1 MNDDNLTEE
10 IEIELPDEDYKKLQE
25 IAAEKGVSVDRLIND
40 TLKEAVESGELERII
55 KEIQARQ

>member
-25 IAAEKGVSVDRLIND
+25 IATEKGVSVDRLINYM
-40 TLKEAVESGELERII
+40 LKEAVESGELERII
-55 KEIQARQ
+55 KEIQGRQ

>member
-10 IEIELPDEDYKKLQE
+10 IEIELPEEDYKKLQE
-25 IAAEKGVSVDRLIND
+25 KATEKGVSVDRLVND
-40 TLKEAVESGELERII
+40 MLKEAIASGELERII

>member
-1 MNDDNLTEE
+1 MNDNDLTEE

-25 IAAEKGVSVDRLIND
+25 IANEKGVSVDRLVND
-40 TLKEAVESGELERII
+40 MLKEAVESGELERII

>member
-10 IEIELPDEDYKKLQE
+10 IEIELPDEDYKKLLE
-25 IAAEKGVSVDRLIND
+25 KAAEKGVSVDRLVND
-40 TLKEAVESGELERII
+40 MLKEAIDSGELERII

>member
-1 MNDDNLTEE
+1 MNDNDLTEE

-25 IAAEKGVSVDRLIND
+25 IATEKGVSVDRLIND
-40 TLKEAVESGELERII
+40 MLKEAVESGELERII

>member
-25 IAAEKGVSVDRLIND
+25 IAEEKGVSVDRLIND
-40 TLKEAVESGELERII
+40 MLKEAVESGELERII

>member
-25 IAAEKGVSVDRLIND
+25 MAAEKGVSVDRLIND
-40 TLKEAVESGELERII
+40 TLKEAIESGELERII

>member
-1 MNDDNLTEE
+1 MNDDDLTEE

-25 IAAEKGVSVDRLIND
+25 IAAEKGVSVDRLVND
-40 TLKEAVESGELERII
+40 MLKEAIDSGELERIV

>member
-25 IAAEKGVSVDRLIND
+25 IATEKGVSVDRLIND
-40 TLKEAVESGELERII
+40 MLKEAVESGELERII

>member
-25 IAAEKGVSVDRLIND
+25 IATEKGVSVDRLIND
-40 TLKEAVESGELERII
+40 MLKEAVESGELEHII
-55 KEIQARQ
+55 KEIQGRQ

>member
-25 IAAEKGVSVDRLIND
+25 MAAEKGVSVDRLIND

>member
-1 MNDDNLTEE
+1 MNDDDLTEE

-25 IAAEKGVSVDRLIND
+25 IAVEKGVSVDRLVND
-40 TLKEAVESGELERII
+40 MLKEAIDSGELERII

>member
-10 IEIELPDEDYKKLQE
+10 IELELPDEDYKKLQE
-25 IAAEKGVSVDRLIND
+25 IATEKGVSVDRLIND
-40 TLKEAVESGELERII
+40 MLKEAVESGELERII

>member
-25 IAAEKGVSVDRLIND
+25 IATEKGVSVDRLVND
-40 TLKEAVESGELERII
+40 MLKEAVESGELERII
-55 KEIQARQ
+55 KEIQGRQ

>member
-25 IAAEKGVSVDRLIND
+25 IATEKGISVDRLVND
-40 TLKEAVESGELERII
+40 MVKEAIDSGELERII
-55 KEIQARQ
+55 NEIQTRQ

>member
-25 IAAEKGVSVDRLIND
+25 IANEKGVSVDRLIND
-40 TLKEAVESGELERII
+40 MLKEAVESGELERII

>member
-25 IAAEKGVSVDRLIND
+25 IATEKGVSVDRLVND
-40 TLKEAVESGELERII
+40 MLKEAIDSGELERII
-55 KEIQARQ
+55 KEIQTRQ